1 MNWQMGACRL
11 HSAAFGSSWQV
22 GALFRISARK
32 DLGLQSPSIA
42 PESVEDAVT
51 AEISR
56 QNSCETATVA
66 PTTRSPDR

>member
-32 DLGLQSPSIA
+32 DLNWPENSDYNRRRSLPSP
-42 PESVEDAVT
+42 
-51 AEISR
+51 
-56 QNSCETATVA
+56 
-66 PTTRSPDR
+66 